1 MRMRKGAGWS
11 DFSDDAVRVVPSPT
25 RAQDAATF
33 NHTPPLFLS
42 TLSLT
47 QAIFMIPSQP
57 QPRSLFRSWTSSVP
71 LLTAMFL
78 AITSAASPLF
88 GQLSTGWKQHDW
100 DRERPAIV
108 TPGELAGPVAH
119 PSDAIV
125 LFDGTSLDK
134 WRSADGGPAK
144 WVIKDGVMESVPG
157 SGYVYTADSFG
168 DVQLHVEWA
177 SPVKVVGKSQG
188 RGNSGVF
195 LQGLFEVQVLDS
207 FDNITYADGQ
217 AGAIYGQY
225 PPLVNASRKPGEWQ
239 TYDIVFRRPHYE
251 PNGALQQPARMTVF
265 HNGVLIQDNVRPLGP
280 TSWLQHHPYSKSE
293 EKRPLSFQDHG
304 NPVRYRNVWLRELP
318 PETIPQPKSA
328 YDPVIVE
335 LTEDQKK
342 RLVGSYQRSGGG
354 SWQITSKN
362 GKLYLNII
370 VNPLELI
377 PHSASEFGLKYTAGL
392 VTIQYDDAGNP
403 KELKFQMG
411 GETSRAVRA
420 P

>member
-1 MRMRKGAGWS
+1 M
-11 DFSDDAVRVVPSPT
+11 
-25 RAQDAATF
+25 
-33 NHTPPLFLS
+33 
-42 TLSLT
+42 TLSQSYSLVLLR
-47 QAIFMIPSQP
+47 QFLLAAPIGIGVLSSQ
-57 QPRSLFRSWTSSVP
+57 
-71 LLTAMFL
+71 
-78 AITSAASPLF
+78 LF
-88 GQLSTGWKQHDW
+88 GQLATGWKQHDW

-108 TPGELAGPVAH
+108 TPGALSGPLAP

-134 WRSADGGPAK
+134 WRAADGGPAK
-144 WVIKDGVMESVPG
+144 WIIKDGVMESVPG

-177 SPVKVVGKSQG
+177 APAKVVGKSQG

-251 PNGALQQPARMTVF
+251 EDGKLKQPARMTVF
-265 HNGVLIQDNVRPLGP
+265 HNGVLIQDSVRPLGP
-280 TSWLQHHPYSKSE
+280 TSWLQHHPYTKSD

-318 PETIPQPKSA
+318 PETIPQPKTPTTPSWLTLPMNKSKSLSA
-328 YDPVIVE
+328 A
-335 LTEDQKK
+335 TKGQ
-342 RLVGSYQRSGGG
+342 GGDH
-354 SWQITSKN
+354 
-362 GKLYLNII
+362 GKSPPRMAN
-370 VNPLELI
+370 
-377 PHSASEFGLKYTAGL
+377 ST
-392 VTIQYDDAGNP
+392 
-403 KELKFQMG
+403 
-411 GETSRAVRA
+411 
-420 P
+420 

>member
-1 MRMRKGAGWS
+1 M
-11 DFSDDAVRVVPSPT
+11 
-25 RAQDAATF
+25 
-33 NHTPPLFLS
+33 
-42 TLSLT
+42 TLSQSYSLVLLR
-47 QAIFMIPSQP
+47 QFLLAAPIGIGVLSSQ
-57 QPRSLFRSWTSSVP
+57 
-71 LLTAMFL
+71 
-78 AITSAASPLF
+78 LF
-88 GQLSTGWKQHDW
+88 GQLATGWKQHDW

-108 TPGELAGPVAH
+108 TPGALSGPLAP

-134 WRSADGGPAK
+134 WRAADGGPAK

-177 SPVKVVGKSQG
+177 APAKVVGKSQG

-251 PNGALQQPARMTVF
+251 EDGKLKQPARMTVF
-265 HNGVLIQDNVRPLGP
+265 HNGVLIQDSVRPLGP
-280 TSWLQHHPYSKSE
+280 TSWLQHHPYTKSD

-318 PETIPQPKSA
+318 PETIPQPKTP
-328 YDPVIVE
+328 YDPVVVE
-335 LTEDQKK
+335 LTDEQKQK
-342 RLVGSYQRSGGG
+342 LVGSYQRPGGG
-354 SWQITSKN
+354 SWEITSKN

-370 VNPLELI
+370 VNPLEMI
-377 PHSASEFGLKYTAGL
+377 PHSATEFGLKYTAGL

-403 KELKFQMG
+403 KELQFYMG
-411 GETSRAVRA
+411 GDTSRAVRA
-420 P
+420 R